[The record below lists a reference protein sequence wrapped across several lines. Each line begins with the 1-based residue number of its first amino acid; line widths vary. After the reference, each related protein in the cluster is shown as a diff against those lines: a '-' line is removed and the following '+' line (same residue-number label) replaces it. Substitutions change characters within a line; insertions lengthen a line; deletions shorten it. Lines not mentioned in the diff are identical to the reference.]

1 MRSCRSSKGDASR
14 KNYDY
19 YLSPVPLDALL
30 SFGGAARIE
39 AYFGELR
46 QWDVEPSATGA
57 ADNVVATVKQLDD
70 APRFQRPK
78 QAEKYARKHPGAQT
92 TLYAIDRKSGKVLG
106 YATPMPSRN
115 GRTWK
120 PRRWATRR
128 SPSASS
134 PTRSGDAAPVARRAP
149 RRALRRG

>member
-1 MRSCRSSKGDASR
+1 IDRPADRVDARHPQPEFIASLRTSANGKFIDKKPASDEIDPKVAQDAFLPLKSKGDASR

-57 ADNVVATVKQLDD
+57 ADNVVATVKQL
-70 APRFQRPK
+70 
-78 QAEKYARKHPGAQT
+78 
-92 TLYAIDRKSGKVLG
+92 
-106 YATPMPSRN
+106 
-115 GRTWK
+115 
-120 PRRWATRR
+120 
-128 SPSASS
+128 
-134 PTRSGDAAPVARRAP
+134 
-149 RRALRRG
+149 